1 MTAIHFD
8 LSSFAAVSRLLTSI
22 FLQKSR
28 CLYLIIAWDY
38 TSKIIYH
45 TEKHYSLTEPL
56 FCPHKLAVCQIKPSL
71 WHDIWQT
78 LRKELIA
85 GLVTRQFCWIQIA
98 DYDRTGRPSS
108 VGSVWLETSHSS
120 YGVSAPFSLKEEPFF
135 SPGGRVRLNVGYQ
148 LGITDAFHLRR
159 SWSIVTEPVQTNGM
173 WP

>member
-1 MTAIHFD
+1 MPCVTGLFCYGVKDKHKFLLKKAKRKTFNIMTAIHFD

-45 TEKHYSLTEPL
+45 TEKHSLTEPL
-56 FCPHKLAVCQIKPSL
+56 FCPHKLAVCQIKPCL

-98 DYDRTGRPSS
+98 DYDRTGRRSS
-108 VGSVWLETSHSS
+108 VGSVWLETSHIS
-120 YGVSAPFSLKEEPFF
+120 
-135 SPGGRVRLNVGYQ
+135 
-148 LGITDAFHLRR
+148 
-159 SWSIVTEPVQTNGM
+159 
-173 WP
+173 